1 MFSDTFITKLMSK
14 SLICFIKSIYFIDV
28 YVLLAS

>member
-14 SLICFIKSIYFIDV
+14 IFNMLYKKYLLIDV